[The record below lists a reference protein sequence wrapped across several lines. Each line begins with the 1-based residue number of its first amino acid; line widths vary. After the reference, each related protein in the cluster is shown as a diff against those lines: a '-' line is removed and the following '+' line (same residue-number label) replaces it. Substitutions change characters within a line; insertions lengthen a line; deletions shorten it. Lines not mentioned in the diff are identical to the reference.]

1 MKTLIKAPRSRT
13 SSPASL
19 AARLVSRLVSRQA
32 AGACLIVASAILA
45 ACGDGGSR
53 IDAAATAPAP
63 ASGAPAPVAATPA
76 PVAAPGSN
84 EVPATAGDSPAAFFA
99 FVKSM
104 TASGDETSEP
114 LSLPALKDAGDD
126 GAEPQV
132 VGA

>member
-53 IDAAATAPAP
+53 IDAAATAPA
-63 ASGAPAPVAATPA
+63 SGAPAPVAATPA
-76 PVAAPGSN
+76 PVAAPGLN
-84 EVPATAGDSPAAFFA
+84 EVPATAGDSPAAFIA